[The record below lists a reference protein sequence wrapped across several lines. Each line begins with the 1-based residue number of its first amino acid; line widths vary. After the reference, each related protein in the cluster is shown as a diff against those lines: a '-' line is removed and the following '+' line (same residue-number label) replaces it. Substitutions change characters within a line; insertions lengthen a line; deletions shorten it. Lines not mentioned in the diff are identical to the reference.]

1 MCFAFWAFTHLPLAD
16 ASTIIFTNPVVTAI
30 LARLILKESFTR
42 LEGLSACLC
51 LFGVVFI
58 SQPTFI
64 FGDSARAMDEEL
76 GDDRKKTLEFAGLGF
91 TTHRW
96 FGLLIAFMC
105 SLFAASSF
113 LTVRKM
119 GSVRGHLLSLL
130 ASTAWSLNTSI
141 CRRKIRMLLCYGT
154 E

>member
-130 ASTAWSLNTSI
+130 ASAA
-141 CRRKIRMLLCYGT
+141 
-154 E
+154 